1 MHPSQTKDIKK
12 YEAISKGSGSIIQ
25 AQKKSTSQGFDLT
38 ARNAKTNYH
47 TSGVGYQIFNN
58 QKFTKLKNDS
68 RFRDNMNMTMASD
81 AVQSAWSPDSPELRK
96 EKRGLNK
103 SVVIDSTK
111 DESQKMYDIK
121 GNTYKNTLIPKQTAI
136 SSALNFAH
144 NTS

>member
-1 MHPSQTKDIKK
+1 
-12 YEAISKGSGSIIQ
+12 
-25 AQKKSTSQGFDLT
+25 
-38 ARNAKTNYH
+38 
-47 TSGVGYQIFNN
+47 
-58 QKFTKLKNDS
+58 
-68 RFRDNMNMTMASD
+68 MNMTMASD
-81 AVQSAWSPDSPELRK
+81 AVQSAWSPDSPEIRK

-144 NTS
+144 KTSQDWSNALSPVRKSDMSYETLKLAKTKPQYKYLRSG